1 MASSS
6 LSGGGGGAGGGDS
19 NNEDSPS
26 ASFSKASGSSSSGSS
41 RGGSVNGSIERS
53 KSSAKS
59 SSSTS
64 SSSSIGSSSSL
75 YAAEAEA
82 WSRVQLLRA
91 RLREATSREDYAAA
105 SALRDALAAAVDAL
119 PLPQR
124 HVLAALDAASSPSSS
139 SSSSFSSSSSSLERA
154 AALLRAADHVRPYA
168 FAQLASFLP
177 DADGGVAAAAE
188 RALATAFRVP
198 PDEAAAA
205 RMDEGDAAL
214 EAAATAGAMGGGG
227 GGSGS
232 GGGPPRRRSALSRA
246 IAAYSSCAA
255 SHPDFAEA
263 HNAKA
268 TALYVAGDPEGS
280 LAACEVVMDL
290 NPHHFR

>member
-6 LSGGGGGAGGGDS
+6 LSGGGGGAGGGDR

-41 RGGSVNGSIERS
+41 SGGSVNGSIERS

-59 SSSTS
+59 SSSTRI
-64 SSSSIGSSSSL
+64 SSSIGSSSSL

-139 SSSSFSSSSSSLERA
+139 SSSSSSSSLERA

-168 FAQLASFLP
+168 FAQLASFLH

-246 IAAYSSCAA
+246 IAAYSSCAV